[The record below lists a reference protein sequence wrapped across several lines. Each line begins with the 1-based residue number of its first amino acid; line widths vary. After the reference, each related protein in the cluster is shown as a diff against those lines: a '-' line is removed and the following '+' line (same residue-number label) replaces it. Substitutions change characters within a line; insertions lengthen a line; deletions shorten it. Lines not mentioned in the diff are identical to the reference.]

1 LRWYSINTKNKL
13 KAEKPTLIVIAGP
26 NGSGKTSI
34 TSRLLKHDWINNCIY
49 INPDEIAQNEFGDW
63 NLKENVLKAAQYATE
78 LRYQCLE
85 KNESLIFETV
95 FSSDEKIDFII
106 KAKEAGYFIR
116 FFFVCTSHPA
126 INASRIVRRVL
137 EGGHDVPIPKII
149 NRYYKSISN
158 CCVIANLVDRLYIYD
173 NSVDFDNA
181 ALLFRVSES
190 KIVKKYTELTPDWV
204 IPILNSLKI

>member
-1 LRWYSINTKNKL
+1 M

-49 INPDEIAQNEFGDW
+49 INPDEIAQNKFGDW
-63 NLKENVLKAAQYATE
+63 NLKENVLKAAEYATK
-78 LRYQCLE
+78 LRYQCIE
-85 KNESLIFETV
+85 NKDSLIFETV
-95 FSSDEKIDFII
+95 FSSEEKIDFIL
-106 KAKEAGYFIR
+106 KAKETGYFIR
-116 FFFVCTSHPA
+116 FFFVCTSHPS

-173 NSVDFDNA
+173 NSIDFDNA
-181 ALLFRVSES
+181 ELLFRASEGNV
-190 KIVKKYTELTPDWV
+190 VKRYFGSMPEWV
-204 IPILNSLKI
+204 IPILNALNI

>member
-1 LRWYSINTKNKL
+1 L

-49 INPDEIAQNEFGDW
+49 INPDEIAQNKFGDW
-63 NLKENVLKAAQYATE
+63 NLKENVLKAAEYATK
-78 LRYQCLE
+78 LRYQCIE
-85 KNESLIFETV
+85 NKDSLIFETV
-95 FSSDEKIDFII
+95 FSSEEKIDFIL
-106 KAKEAGYFIR
+106 KAKETGYFIR
-116 FFFVCTSHPA
+116 FFFVCTSHPS

-173 NSVDFDNA
+173 NSIDFDNA
-181 ALLFRVSES
+181 ELLFRASEGNV
-190 KIVKKYTELTPDWV
+190 VKRYFGSMPEWV
-204 IPILNSLKI
+204 IPILNALNI